1 MIVYN
6 SKQEKITLDDEA
18 LSSGGEG
25 AVYGI
30 KAPSSYKNT
39 CCVKIYYDNKRTEER
54 RRKIEFMVKNPPETI
69 ERKGCKIGW
78 PLDMVM
84 LNGKFA
90 GFVMPLAYPESRK
103 LTILT
108 GLTLSKRLD
117 EQWQK
122 YDRRNGKYS
131 LVARMKLI
139 NNIAIPIFLLHA
151 TGMYVIQDFKPDNV
165 LITHNGM
172 VTLCDMDSIQIT
184 KAGQLLFRGTAAT
197 MEYAP
202 PEFANLNVGKHA
214 DVPVDVSWDNFAIAV
229 VFYQLI
235 FGIHPFAV
243 TPKRMKDDEN
253 NELSTNIARLL
264 FPFGANAGQVA
275 VIPKPHNNFK
285 VVPAEMQSFF
295 IKAFSDNVMSRPGAQ
310 DWGKLIHRYISE
322 AGDVPMP
329 TPKPAPKPS
338 TTSGTAKPRPT
349 GTTTTRP
356 KPKPPVTPQTP
367 PTVPDDESG
376 KKGVNWV
383 LAILGIAAGSVGIF
397 SVAGAGGLVAFYI
410 IVAFLFMII
419 GIIKRKNNNE

>member
-30 KAPSSYKNT
+30 KAPSSYRNT

-54 RRKIEFMVKNPPETI
+54 HRKIEFMVKNPPATI

-90 GFVMPLAYPESRK
+90 GFVMPLAYPDSRK

-117 EQWQK
+117 ESWQK

-214 DVPVDVSWDNFAIAV
+214 DVPVDVSWDNFAIAA

-295 IKAFSDNVMSRPGAQ
+295 IKAFSDNVVSRPGAQ

-356 KPKPPVTPQTP
+356 KPKPPVTPQ
-367 PTVPDDESG
+367 VPDDESD
-376 KKGVNWV
+376 KKGINWFW
-383 LAILGIAAGSVGIF
+383 AILGIVVGSAGIF

-410 IVAFLFMII
+410 ILAFLFMII
-419 GIIKRKNNNE
+419 GIVKHKKQ

>member
-6 SKQEKITLDDEA
+6 SKQEKITLDDEV

-25 AVYGI
+25 AVYKI
-30 KAPSSYKNT
+30 KSPSSLANT
-39 CCVKIYYDNKRTEER
+39 CCVKVYYENKRTAER
-54 RRKIEFMVKNPPETI
+54 RSKIEFMVKNPPKTI
-69 ERKGCKIGW
+69 ERHGYKIGW
-78 PLDMVM
+78 PLDTVF
-84 LNGKFA
+84 LNKAFA
-90 GFVMPLAYPESRK
+90 GFIMPLAYPDSRK

-117 EQWQK
+117 VSWQK

-214 DVPVDVSWDNFAIAV
+214 DVPVDVSWDNFAIAA

-356 KPKPPVTPQTP
+356 KPKPPVTPQ
-367 PTVPDDESG
+367 VPDDESD
-376 KKGVNWV
+376 KKSGCPTWV
-383 LAILGIAAGSVGIF
+383 IILLI
-397 SVAGAGGLVAFYI
+397 LYI
-410 IVAFLFMII
+410 IYWV
-419 GIIKRKNNNE
+419 IKFFVI

>member
-30 KAPSSYKNT
+30 KAPSSYRNT

-54 RRKIEFMVKNPPETI
+54 HRKIEFMVKNPPATI

-90 GFVMPLAYPESRK
+90 GFVMPLAYPDSRK

-117 EQWQK
+117 ESWQK

-202 PEFANLNVGKHA
+202 PEFANLNVG
-214 DVPVDVSWDNFAIAV
+214 
-229 VFYQLI
+229 FYQLI

-295 IKAFSDNVMSRPGAQ
+295 IKAFSDNVASRPGAQ

-376 KKGVNWV
+376 KKSGLPVWLVILIILNLVYLILKFFV
-383 LAILGIAAGSVGIF
+383 L
-397 SVAGAGGLVAFYI
+397 
-410 IVAFLFMII
+410 
-419 GIIKRKNNNE
+419 